1 MMMIRF
7 AAALLAFSPL
17 LAIAQTAPKAPPP
30 APLVRVVLTTSLGAI
45 TLELDRGHAPIT
57 TANFLRYVD
66 QRRFDGTVFYR
77 TMKLGERQGLVQGGT
92 QQNPKRVLKPIAHEP
107 TNLTGIRHVAGTISM
122 ARWAPGTANG
132 DFSILVSDMPALDAN
147 PGGNGDTAGY
157 AAFGHVVEG
166 MEVVVK
172 LLDSPT
178 SPTLG
183 EGFMK
188 GQMIAAPVRIL
199 TARRAPSPVLVT
211 PKP

>member
-1 MMMIRF
+1 MIFRF

-17 LAIAQTAPKAPPP
+17 LAIAQTAQKAPPP

-77 TMKLGERQGLVQGGT
+77 TMKLGEGQGLVQGGT

-147 PGGNGDTAGY
+147 PGGSGDTAGY

>member
-7 AAALLAFSPL
+7 AAALLAFVPL
-17 LAIAQTAPKAPPP
+17 LAAAQTAPKPPP
-30 APLVRVVLTTSLGAI
+30 PPPLVRVVLTTSLGAI

-147 PGGNGDTAGY
+147 PGGSGDTAGY

>member
-1 MMMIRF
+1 MIFRF

-17 LAIAQTAPKAPPP
+17 LAIAQTAQKAPPP

-147 PGGNGDTAGY
+147 PGGSGDTAGY

-166 MEVVVK
+166 MEVVIK

-188 GQMIAAPVRIL
+188 GQMIAAPVRIV

>member
-1 MMMIRF
+1 MIFRF

-147 PGGNGDTAGY
+147 PGGTGDTAGY

-166 MEVVVK
+166 MEVVIK

>member
-1 MMMIRF
+1 MIFRF

-147 PGGNGDTAGY
+147 PGGTGETAGY
-157 AAFGHVVEG
+157 AAFGHVAEG
-166 MEVVVK
+166 MEVVIK

>member
-132 DFSILVSDMPALDAN
+132 DFSTLVSDMPALDAN
-147 PGGNGDTAGY
+147 PGGAGDTAGY

>member
-1 MMMIRF
+1 MIFRF

-147 PGGNGDTAGY
+147 PGGSGDTAGY

-166 MEVVVK
+166 MEVVIK

>member
-1 MMMIRF
+1 MIFRF

-77 TMKLGERQGLVQGGT
+77 TMKLGEGQGLVQGGT

-147 PGGNGDTAGY
+147 PGGSGDTAGY